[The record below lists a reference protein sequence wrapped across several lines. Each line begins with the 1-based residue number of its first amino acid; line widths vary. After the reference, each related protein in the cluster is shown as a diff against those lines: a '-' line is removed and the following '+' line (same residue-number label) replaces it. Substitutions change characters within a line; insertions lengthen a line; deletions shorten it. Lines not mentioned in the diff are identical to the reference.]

1 MPFSCCSLGWIQTHY
16 LHLSS
21 NLPFIYLILHRLT
34 LHLLIHFI
42 CLLVPLLAHSFI
54 NSSIHSVNCIIYLKI
69 ATGCHVHSAPSV
81 EELVFFI
88 PAFFPSFLKLPTPR
102 KSEGPAYIPT
112 SLLSCATFFFFHC
125 NATVSKN
132 NTRRFYPKAGMEAT
146 GDSFFSTVSGLLLK
160 AAVYVFLSTFRSDHE
175 APMRLELMMDIRLKP
190 EDLLLTWTASFYTLA
205 GW

>member
-112 SLLSCATFFFFHC
+112 SLLSCATFFFFSI
-125 NATVSKN
+125 AMPL
-132 NTRRFYPKAGMEAT
+132 FPKITQE
-146 GDSFFSTVSGLLLK
+146 DSIPKQEWRPREIHSSP
-160 AAVYVFLSTFRSDHE
+160 LSLGS
-175 APMRLELMMDIRLKP
+175 
-190 EDLLLTWTASFYTLA
+190 S
-205 GW
+205 